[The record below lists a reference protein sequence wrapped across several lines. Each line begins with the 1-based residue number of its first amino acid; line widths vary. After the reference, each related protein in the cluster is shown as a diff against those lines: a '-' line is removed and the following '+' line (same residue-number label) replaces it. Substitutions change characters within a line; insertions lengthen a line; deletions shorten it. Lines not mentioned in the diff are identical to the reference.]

1 MSESQS
7 HQAALPGLEPG
18 TTDEWIVTVTDGG
31 LEYTV
36 LIEAMTRREARETFS
51 EEFYCFEVGV
61 EDEDFDFDHE
71 VVYARS
77 QEDAE
82 KIALSREREYMRT
95 YQAPNLGQ
103 DADVLSVDR
112 PSQVHGRIKRRT
124 KRDAEAIANE

>member
-1 MSESQS
+1 MSESQ
-7 HQAALPGLEPG
+7 QGALPGLEPG
-18 TTDEWIVTVTDGG
+18 EPDEWVVTVTDGG

-36 LIEAMTRREARETFS
+36 LIEAMTRRQAREDFE

-61 EDEDFDFDHE
+61 EDDEFDFDHE

-77 QEDAE
+77 QDDAE
-82 KIALSREREYMRT
+82 EIALARDRDYMRT

-112 PSQVHGRIKRRT
+112 SSEVNGREERRA
-124 KRDAEAIANE
+124 KRDAEAITDE